1 MRPLITIGIA
11 SYNYEKYIEKALL
24 AIRKQNFTDY
34 EVLISDDAS
43 TDSSVS
49 LIQKFIDN
57 NPQMQIRLI
66 VNTEN
71 RGLVANKNTLIENCR
86 GKYIMLCDADDWM
99 ADNCLEKIA
108 EVIYKEKPDRI
119 IAAVSN
125 IDEEGRIIQVQ
136 QIPEHQ
142 TKWGWNIHHASVCRV
157 DLIRQHNIKI
167 EDEPDDVYFTM
178 EFAKYCEKVVSIN
191 EPLYFWRVHL
201 DSEGRKKKGRNFS
214 DEIPKY
220 IRELDFVGETIKFL
234 KSDKK
239 YTRRDVEECRMVL
252 LKLYYFNLF
261 FVTQIY
267 SLDEKLYCYQ
277 VLHKEIT
284 SIDPHYL
291 QNDFL
296 KLNAVPILRSYASKS
311 TKLFALLE
319 KVKLIKLALVCFH
332 IVSKV
337 KYFDQ

>member
-24 AIRKQNFTDY
+24 AIRKQCFTDY

-43 TDSSVS
+43 TDNSVN

-86 GKYIMLCDADDWM
+86 GQYIMLCDADDWM

-119 IAAVSN
+119 IAAISN
-125 IDEEGRIIQVQ
+125 IDEAGRIIQVQ

-142 TKWGWNIHHASVCRV
+142 TKWGWNVHHASVCRV
-157 DLIRQHNIKI
+157 DLIRQHNVKI
-167 EDEPDDVYFTM
+167 EGEPDDVYFTM
-178 EFAKYCEKVVSIN
+178 EFAKYCKKVVCIN

-201 DSEGRKKKGRNFS
+201 DSEGRKRKRNFS

-220 IRELDFVGETIKFL
+220 IRELDFVGEIIQYL
-234 KSDKK
+234 KSDTK

-252 LKLYYFNLF
+252 LKLYYFNMF
-261 FVTQIY
+261 FVTQGY
-267 SLDEKLYCYQ
+267 ALYEKLNFYQ
-277 VLHKEIT
+277 ALHSEII
-284 SIDPHYL
+284 SIDPDYL

-296 KLNAVPILRSYASKS
+296 KLNAAPILRSYASKS

-319 KVKLIKLALVCFH
+319 KVKLIKVAIICFH
-332 IVSKV
+332 MVSKV